1 MTENKKIFRNTLITI
16 IAAASIFAGGCSA
29 VNTASDQDQVNIPA
43 PAPASE
49 IQTEMQAEETQSVEG
64 ISFEKAVVSRV
75 VDGDTVVLSDGS
87 RVRFIGMDTPESTTT
102 TEFYGN
108 EASDYTKS
116 MLTGKTVYLEKDVSE
131 MDRYGRLLRYVWLSL
146 PSEISDSEIRARMF
160 NAILVL
166 EGYAQSSTYPPDVK
180 YQEYLARYNS
190 EARNANKGLWNTDS
204 SGTPYS
210 TRVAETGKIKG
221 NINSKGEKIYHV
233 PGGKYYEKTV
243 PEQWFNTEEEAK
255 AAGFRKSKI

>member
-1 MTENKKIFRNTLITI
+1 MKINIRIFRSTLI
-16 IAAASIFAGGCSA
+16 AVLLAASLLASGCSA
-29 VNTASDQDQVNIPA
+29 GNSNTDSGQVNTPAQV
-43 PAPASE
+43 SE
-49 IQTEMQAEETQSVEG
+49 TQTGDTQSVEG
-64 ISFEKAVVSRV
+64 ITFEKAVVTRV

-108 EASDYTKS
+108 EASDYAKG

-131 MDRYGRLLRYVWLSL
+131 TDRYGRLLRYVWLSI
-146 PSEISDSEIRARMF
+146 PNEISDSEIRSRMF

-180 YQEYLARYNS
+180 YQEYLTRYNS
-190 EARNANKGLWNTDS
+190 EARNAGKGLWNTDS
-204 SGTPYS
+204 SGTSYS
-210 TRVAETGKIKG
+210 SEVAATGLIKG
-221 NINSKGEKIYHV
+221 NINSEGERIYHV

-243 PEQWFNTEEEAK
+243 PEQWFNTEEEAR
-255 AAGFRKSKI
+255 AAGFRKSKR